1 MHDGQ
6 GEGCIEAV
14 QVGCIEGA
22 AGSIVA
28 AEVGCSE
35 GEVAEVGNTQG
46 GYTDGCIEVEDGS
59 CMSEVLYASLILLY
73 DDWVLGLAVKD
84 A

>member
-1 MHDGQ
+1 MLQHLKLG
-6 GEGCIEAV
+6 GCSEAV
-14 QVGCIEGA
+14 QVGCSEAA

-28 AEVGCSE
+28 E
-35 GEVAEVGNTQG
+35 EVGNTQ
-46 GYTDGCIEVEDGS
+46 DGCIEVEDGS